1 MTIQYRYRPREYGDQ
16 LVRLYLLKNDAVSK
30 LGTTPLPDGMM
41 RVFRTNNSDGLN
53 YLTTQTLKYVPIGDK
68 IELNLGADPAVIFEL
83 IKRKASRD
91 NLWFQIKGGNL
102 YRKLGED
109 NMRLELDSQVAGWD
123 EHMVYRQKIRNYSVK
138 PISVQIRREIPG
150 DVVFRS
156 RLNPTLHDFQT
167 VQFEAEIPAS
177 DKAEL
182 DYELITRQ
190 GYNQKQN
197 RVELQNGE
205 AGR

>member
-16 LVRLYLLKNDAVSK
+16 LVRLYLLKNDTVSK

-41 RVFRTNNSDGLN
+41 RVFRTNNSDSLN
-53 YLTTQTLKYVPIGDK
+53 YLTTQLLKYVPIGDK

-83 IKRKASRD
+83 IKRKVSRD

-123 EHMVYRQKIRNYSVK
+123 EHTVYRQKIRNYSIK
-138 PISVQIRREIPG
+138 PIHVQIRREIPG

-167 VQFEAEIPAS
+167 VQFETEIPAS

-182 DYELITRQ
+182 DYELIVRQ

-197 RVELQNGE
+197 RVELQSGE